1 MDRVCGA
8 RQRVRPREA
17 TPFEEAPT
25 IMTRRPRLI
34 SRIRAV
40 LVLVTALAA
49 GRPESAAAFENGHEL
64 AKDCHVLKK
73 RVVGIGQQIRI
84 PNRKEALLCWGYIQ
98 AMQDLVMLTTPTI
111 GSCPPK
117 ETTTLDLLNSFL
129 RYVRSHPRVL
139 KGNPAVAVLT
149 ALHNAYPCN
158 HSDAT
163 RQKGPPTGMRK
174 HDPAS

>member
-25 IMTRRPRLI
+25 IMTRRPRLT

-111 GSCPPK
+111 GSCLRDDHVGPAQLVPPICALPPSRV
-117 ETTTLDLLNSFL
+117 EGQPGRGGAHGPAQRLSLQSL
-129 RYVRSHPRVL
+129 RCDTSEGAAHR
-139 KGNPAVAVLT
+139 
-149 ALHNAYPCN
+149 NAQ
-158 HSDAT
+158 A
-163 RQKGPPTGMRK
+163 
-174 HDPAS
+174 